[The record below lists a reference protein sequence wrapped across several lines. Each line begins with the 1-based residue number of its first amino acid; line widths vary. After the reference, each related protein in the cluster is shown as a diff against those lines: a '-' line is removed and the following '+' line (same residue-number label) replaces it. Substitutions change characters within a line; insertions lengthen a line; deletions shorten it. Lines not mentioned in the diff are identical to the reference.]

1 MLLLIVELIS
11 SNYSNV
17 MSDARLTA
25 VSPAQLV
32 SDTGKV
38 INSMLY
44 KHTLFAIIS
53 GQTSAHNSQSKLNLI
68 PIQIKLISIS

>member
-1 MLLLIVELIS
+1 MLTVEFHS
-11 SNYSNV
+11 SCHSNV

-32 SDTGKV
+32 SNTGKV

-44 KHTLFAIIS
+44 KHRLFAIIS
-53 GQTSAHNSQSKLNLI
+53 VRTSAFDTRSNITFIWLPVKFMFE
-68 PIQIKLISIS
+68 